1 MPHWGKVYLEASK
14 DVSFPRSFVTLGAGE
29 IDATKTSSTAR
40 QLGATI
46 AANCFINIKDC
57 PFTDTS
63 PIGIPKFL
71 EISHIPQE
79 AHTVQVIEGE
89 GNADKA
95 YDSDHLKR
103 NRSHRPCLGH
113 LARI

>member
-1 MPHWGKVYLEASK
+1 MHVQKEETY
-14 DVSFPRSFVTLGAGE
+14 
-29 IDATKTSSTAR
+29 
-40 QLGATI
+40 
-46 AANCFINIKDC
+46 INIKDC